1 MRNACITMKE
11 GEKEGVLFTSLPA
24 SHASKSAVELQSHKQ
39 VNFPPYSSPPR
50 RRNSA
55 EILLSSLEVSRA
67 SVTSADVQMIESKQ
81 TANVQRPLQVSLL
94 SIKPICIRGYIS

>member
-1 MRNACITMKE
+1 MTHRHELVTGHEKRMHYDEGRREGRSTFYITA
-11 GEKEGVLFTSLPA
+11 GQP
-24 SHASKSAVELQSHKQ
+24 SKSAVELQSHKQ

-67 SVTSADVQMIESKQ
+67 SVTSADVQMIESE
-81 TANVQRPLQVSLL
+81 
-94 SIKPICIRGYIS
+94 